1 MTILNSI
8 RYADTIEF
16 SEAIPIEDE
25 ALYIVFRTK
34 TISIPIKSSKKSE
47 TRIKTIEK
55 MIKRKKIKF
64 SSSNVS
70 VEPIA
75 YIVKLKLNKK
85 TSRYL
90 MSPLNDEHAE
100 YVKKNKKEILTEFL
114 GRQGIPAEKYKFE
127 YFYTCSDQKYSKL
140 QNKKNPCRK
149 FKTHLGIGIFSSA
162 TATSTRY
169 APSFKDSSIAAIK
182 SSLLLTDIA
191 PMS

>member
-34 TISIPIKSSKKSE
+34 TISIPKSSNKSE
-47 TRIKTIEK
+47 TRVKTIEK

-100 YVKKNKKEILTEFL
+100 YVKKNKKEILTDFL

-127 YFYTCSDQKYSKL
+127 Y
-140 QNKKNPCRK
+140 
-149 FKTHLGIGIFSSA
+149 I
-162 TATSTRY
+162 
-169 APSFKDSSIAAIK
+169 
-182 SSLLLTDIA
+182 
-191 PMS
+191 

>member
-47 TRIKTIEK
+47 NRIKTIEK
-55 MIKRKKIKF
+55 MIKQKKIKF

-100 YVKKNKKEILTEFL
+100 YVKKNKKEILIDFL

-127 YFYTCSDQKYSKL
+127 Y
-140 QNKKNPCRK
+140 
-149 FKTHLGIGIFSSA
+149 I
-162 TATSTRY
+162 
-169 APSFKDSSIAAIK
+169 
-182 SSLLLTDIA
+182 
-191 PMS
+191 

>member
-1 MTILNSI
+1 MIRNLKRKKIPDHNLNRNKKTSTTDDNMKGMTILNSI

-100 YVKKNKKEILTEFL
+100 YVKKNKKEILTDFL

-127 YFYTCSDQKYSKL
+127 Y
-140 QNKKNPCRK
+140 
-149 FKTHLGIGIFSSA
+149 I
-162 TATSTRY
+162 
-169 APSFKDSSIAAIK
+169 
-182 SSLLLTDIA
+182 
-191 PMS
+191 

>member
-1 MTILNSI
+1 MKGMTILNSI

-47 TRIKTIEK
+47 NRIKTIEK

-100 YVKKNKKEILTEFL
+100 YVKKNKKEILTDFL

-127 YFYTCSDQKYSKL
+127 Y
-140 QNKKNPCRK
+140 
-149 FKTHLGIGIFSSA
+149 I
-162 TATSTRY
+162 
-169 APSFKDSSIAAIK
+169 
-182 SSLLLTDIA
+182 
-191 PMS
+191 